1 MPGPPRGPATT
12 SEPPSGS
19 DVPWLR
25 LSGRMIWVDLAQTA
39 LSLTPVALAVWVFR
53 VSPGAGALWPVI
65 GVAVFGVLGAVAD
78 VLRWIFTR
86 YRVTDT
92 YLERRTGIVVR
103 RYRSVRRDRI
113 RSVDT
118 DARLRHRVSG
128 LRVVKVGAGQQATSG
143 ESALSLDAITR
154 QDAAGL
160 RALLLRRGGPHGQ
173 RNGLEAQGAVRGRA
187 PLEPA
192 SPAHAPAEQVSPERA
207 PTQDVSPQHATTPDA
222 APEQREPH
230 GAPGRDA
237 ADDHAEVFAHLRLG
251 WVVYN
256 MVAWWGYLMAI
267 GLLWGA
273 YWLAST
279 FGVDLG
285 DLVLGAADWEALGWA
300 RTAAIAVLAVGL
312 VGVVGLTVNFF
323 TAHWRFELARVPG
336 EDGTV
341 LRTTQGLLRTREVSR
356 ADSRV
361 RGLMI
366 SEPVLWRWMGMA
378 DTELITTGLSIW
390 TGSSTILPRGPVSVA
405 RPVAAR
411 VLEVDPSPFD
421 TPLRSHPRRA
431 LRRRLWWASTASL
444 GVAGTL
450 WWLART
456 DVVPYAALWSLAGV
470 VPLLLLGAVIAYRA
484 LGHAIS
490 GRYVVLRSGLV
501 SRRTT
506 TLQRS
511 AVSTIALRQSLL
523 QRRLG
528 LMTVSTMTAAGWGGY
543 DAPDLDAREAPDFA
557 NRASAGL
564 LEPFLVRSGDSTG
577 PAEAGPTSR

>member
-1 MPGPPRGPATT
+1 MSAPDETPGTMPEPPPAVTT

-65 GVAVFGVLGAVAD
+65 AVAVFGVLGAVAD

-118 DARLRHRVSG
+118 DARLRHRLSG
-128 LRVVKVGAGQQATSG
+128 LRVVKVGAGQQAMSG

-154 QDAAGL
+154 QDAAAL
-160 RALLLRRGGPHGQ
+160 RALLLRRGGAEGRRKEPEARDASSELTSRGQ
-173 RNGLEAQGAVRGRA
+173 AA
-187 PLEPA
+187 P
-192 SPAHAPAEQVSPERA
+192 R
-207 PTQDVSPQHATTPDA
+207 DA
-222 APEQREPH
+222 APEQREPA
-230 GAPGRDA
+230 GAPGRD
-237 ADDHAEVFAHLRLG
+237 ADDHAEVFARLRLR

-273 YWLAST
+273 FWLAST
-279 FGVDLG
+279 FGVDVG

-300 RTAAIAVLAVGL
+300 RTVAIAVLAVGL
-312 VGVVGLTVNFF
+312 VGVLGLTVNFF
-323 TAHWRFELARVPG
+323 TGHWGFELARVPG

-341 LRTTQGLLRTREVSR
+341 LRTTQGLFRRREVSR

-390 TGSSTILPRGPVSVA
+390 SGSTTILPRGPISVA

-411 VLEVDPSPFD
+411 VLEADPSPFD
-421 TPLRSHPRRA
+421 APLLSHPRRA
-431 LRRRLWWASTASL
+431 LRRRLWWASAASL
-444 GVAGTL
+444 GVAGAL

-456 DVVPYAALWSLAGV
+456 DVVPYDALWALAGV
-470 VPLLLLGAVIAYRA
+470 VPLLLLGAVVAYRA
-484 LGHAIS
+484 LGHAIT
-490 GRYVVLRSGLV
+490 GAYVVLRSGLM

-506 TLQRS
+506 ALQRS

-543 DAPDLDAREAPDFA
+543 DAPDLDARQAVDFA

-564 LEPFLVRSGDSTG
+564 LEPFLLGSGDG
-577 PAEAGPTSR
+577 ADPVEADAPSR